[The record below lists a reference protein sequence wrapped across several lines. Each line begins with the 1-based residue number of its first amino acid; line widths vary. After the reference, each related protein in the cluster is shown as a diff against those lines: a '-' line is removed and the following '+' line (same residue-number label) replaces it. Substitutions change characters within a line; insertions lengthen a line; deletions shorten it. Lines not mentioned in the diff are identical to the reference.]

1 MTPFDVYKTYL
12 ALKNHF
18 SKPKYDY
25 IKYAGK
31 TRASIEAFNKR
42 KDKYWYEKL
51 SRQKTDEEVKDF
63 FVSNFIQV
71 DDPGRLWIGELSRN
85 GESNYK
91 EWLKRQQ
98 SLKYLFKEESES
110 MLSSINLNDLFD
122 TSRQHPPI
130 LKKYLSG
137 SISPET
143 LVIFDKVFE
152 YSNQFDKVLLDPVWE
167 TVSLKIKK
175 YSPFLNI
182 DVKEYKSILRVVIEE
197 C

>member
-91 EWLKRQQ
+91 DWLKRQQ
-98 SLKYLFKEESES
+98 SLKYLFREESES
-110 MLSSINLNDLFD
+110 MLSSINLDNLFD

-143 LVIFDKVFE
+143 LVIFDKVFQ
-152 YSNQFDKVLLDPVWE
+152 YSNRFDKVLLDPVWE

-182 DVKEYKSILRVVIEE
+182 DIKEYKSILRVLIEE

>member
-91 EWLKRQQ
+91 DWLKRQQ
-98 SLKYLFKEESES
+98 SLKYLFREESES
-110 MLSSINLNDLFD
+110 MLSSVTLDDLFD

-143 LVIFDKVFE
+143 LVIFDKVFQ
-152 YSNQFDKVLLDPVWE
+152 YSNRFDKVLLDPVWE

-182 DVKEYKSILRVVIEE
+182 DIKEYKSILRVLIEE

>member
-91 EWLKRQQ
+91 NWLKRQQ
-98 SLKYLFKEESES
+98 SLKYLFREESES
-110 MLSSINLNDLFD
+110 MLSSVTLDDLFD

-143 LVIFDKVFE
+143 LVIFDKVFQ
-152 YSNQFDKVLLDPVWE
+152 YSNRFDKVLLDPVWE

-182 DVKEYKSILRVVIEE
+182 DIKEYKSILRVLIEE

>member
-91 EWLKRQQ
+91 DWLKRQQ
-98 SLKYLFKEESES
+98 SLKYLFREESES
-110 MLSSINLNDLFD
+110 MLSSITLDDLFD

-143 LVIFDKVFE
+143 LVIFDKVFQ
-152 YSNQFDKVLLDPVWE
+152 YSNRFDKVLLDPVWE

-182 DVKEYKSILRVVIEE
+182 DIKEYKSILRVLVEE

>member
-98 SLKYLFKEESES
+98 SLKYLFREESES

-152 YSNQFDKVLLDPVWE
+152 YSNRFDKVLLDPVWE

-182 DVKEYKSILRVVIEE
+182 DVKEYKSILRVLIEE

>member
-91 EWLKRQQ
+91 DWLKRQQ
-98 SLKYLFKEESES
+98 SLKYLFREESES
-110 MLSSINLNDLFD
+110 MLSSVTLDSLFD
-122 TSRQHPPI
+122 TSKQHPPI

-143 LVIFDKVFE
+143 LVIFDKVFQ
-152 YSNQFDKVLLDPVWE
+152 YSNRFDKVLLDPVWE

-182 DVKEYKSILRVVIEE
+182 DIKEYKSILRVLIEE

>member
-91 EWLKRQQ
+91 DWLKRQQ
-98 SLKYLFKEESES
+98 SLKYLFREESES
-110 MLSSINLNDLFD
+110 MLSAINLDDLFD

-143 LVIFDKVFE
+143 LVIFDKVFQ
-152 YSNQFDKVLLDPVWE
+152 YSNRFDKVLLDPVWE

-182 DVKEYKSILRVVIEE
+182 DIKEYKSILRVLIEE

>member
-98 SLKYLFKEESES
+98 SLKYLFREESES
-110 MLSSINLNDLFD
+110 MLSSINLDGLFD

-143 LVIFDKVFE
+143 LVIFDKVFQ
-152 YSNQFDKVLLDPVWE
+152 YSNRFDKVLLDPVWE

-182 DVKEYKSILRVVIEE
+182 DVKEYKSILRVLIEE

>member
-98 SLKYLFKEESES
+98 SLKYLFREESES
-110 MLSSINLNDLFD
+110 MLSSINLDGLFD

-152 YSNQFDKVLLDPVWE
+152 YSNRFDKVLLDPVWE

-182 DVKEYKSILRVVIEE
+182 DVKEYKSILRVLIEE